1 MSSLS
6 RLFHH
11 RWAVPVLAA
20 LHRTPGR
27 SANLMHALG
36 VGRDSLRRALDEL
49 IDLRLIARNP
59 GYGHPL
65 RPEYLVLPAGA
76 LLLPACV
83 DLMAALDSLRVTEA
97 GLKKWSM
104 PVVDALGADSRRFS
118 ELRAALP
125 GITARA
131 LTLALKDLV
140 AAGLV
145 ERTVTDG
152 FPPSTSYRL
161 TRTARPLLAP
171 LARLRG
177 EDDLGA

>member
-1 MSSLS
+1 
-6 RLFHH
+6 
-11 RWAVPVLAA
+11 
-20 LHRTPGR
+20 
-27 SANLMHALG
+27 MHALG

-49 IDLRLIARNP
+49 VDLRLIARNP

-83 DLMAALDSLRVTEA
+83 DLMQALERLRATET

-104 PVVDALGADSRRFS
+104 PVVHALGADSRRFS
-118 ELRAALP
+118 ELRVDLP
-125 GITARA
+125 RITARA

-145 ERTVTDG
+145 ERTVTDA

-161 TRTARPLLAP
+161 TRAARPLLAP
-171 LARLRG
+171 LDRLDRK
-177 EDDLGA
+177 DDLGA

>member
-1 MSSLS
+1 
-6 RLFHH
+6 
-11 RWAVPVLAA
+11 VLAA
-20 LHRTPGR
+20 LEQTAPR
-27 SANLMHALG
+27 SANLVHALG
-36 VGRDSLRRALDEL
+36 TGRESVVRALGGLVEL
-49 IDLRLIARNP
+49 GLLARNP

-76 LLLPACV
+76 VLVRPAAQLV
-83 DLMAALDSLRVTEA
+83 RELDRLDAIEP

-104 PVVDALGADSRRFS
+104 PVVHALAADSRRFS
-118 ELRAALP
+118 ELRADLP

-145 ERTVTDG
+145 ERTVTDA

-161 TRTARPLLAP
+161 TPAARPLLVP
-171 LARLRG
+171 LALLGR
-177 EDDLGA
+177 EDDLDA

>member
-1 MSSLS
+1 
-6 RLFHH
+6 
-11 RWAVPVLAA
+11 
-20 LHRTPGR
+20 
-27 SANLMHALG
+27 MHALG

-49 IDLRLIARNP
+49 IELRLIARNP

-76 LLLPACV
+76 MLIPACA
-83 DLMAALDSLRVTEA
+83 DLMSALDDLRVTET

-104 PVVDALGADSRRFS
+104 PVVGALSGESRRFS

-125 GITARA
+125 EITARA

-161 TRTARPLLAP
+161 TGNARPLLAP

>member
-1 MSSLS
+1 
-6 RLFHH
+6 
-11 RWAVPVLAA
+11 
-20 LHRTPGR
+20 
-27 SANLMHALG
+27 MHALG

-49 IDLRLIARNP
+49 VDLRLIVRNP

-65 RPEYLVLPAGA
+65 RPEYLVLPAA
-76 LLLPACV
+76 AVLLPACV
-83 DLMAALDSLRVTEA
+83 DLMEELDHLRATET

-104 PVVDALGADSRRFS
+104 PVVHALGGEPQRFS

-125 GITARA
+125 EITARA

-152 FPPSTSYRL
+152 FPPSTFYRL
-161 TRTARPLLAP
+161 TPAARPLLAP
-171 LARLRG
+171 LYRLGR
-177 EDDLGA
+177 EDDLDA

>member
-1 MSSLS
+1 
-6 RLFHH
+6 
-11 RWAVPVLAA
+11 
-20 LHRTPGR
+20 
-27 SANLMHALG
+27 MHALG

-49 IDLRLIARNP
+49 VDLRLIVRNP

-76 LLLPACV
+76 MLLPACV
-83 DLMAALDSLRVTEA
+83 DLVDALDDMDVTET

-104 PVVDALGADSRRFS
+104 PVVDALGSDSRRFS

-131 LTLALKDLV
+131 LTLALKDLA

-145 ERTVTDG
+145 ERTVTDA

-161 TRTARPLLAP
+161 TPAALPLLGP
-171 LARLRG
+171 LSRLRG

>member
-1 MSSLS
+1 
-6 RLFHH
+6 
-11 RWAVPVLAA
+11 
-20 LHRTPGR
+20 
-27 SANLMHALG
+27 MHALG
-36 VGRDSLRRALDEL
+36 AGRDSLRRALDEL
-49 IDLRLIARNP
+49 VELHLIARNP

-76 LLLPACV
+76 MLLPACV
-83 DLMAALDSLRVTEA
+83 ELMAALDDLGVTEM

-104 PVVDALGADSRRFS
+104 PVVHALGADARRFS

-140 AAGLV
+140 AAGLA
-145 ERTVTDG
+145 ERTVIDG

-161 TRTARPLLAP
+161 TRAARPLLP
-171 LARLRG
+171 LLARLGG